1 MYVSFKFKS
10 SILSTNQNIFSSSSG
25 IMKSFTIFS
34 SIYGYNIFNFSISL
48 TIFCKLLA
56 LYLQIKFI
64 AHVEIML
71 LYLAFSKDDKSLFS
85 SVLKS
90 FF

>member
-1 MYVSFKFKS
+1 
-10 SILSTNQNIFSSSSG
+10 
-25 IMKSFTIFS
+25 MKSFTIFS
-34 SIYGYNIFNFSISL
+34 SIYGYNIFSFSISL

-64 AHVEIML
+64 AQVEIIL
-71 LYLAFSKDDKSLFS
+71 LYLAFNTDDKSLFS

-90 FF
+90 FFWDIFSKSLNSLDLLSGLG